1 MRNRQHFTKIKD
13 LLPPITII
21 IIIIL
26 KTKTVAQFYLRFTVR
41 KKLF

>member
-13 LLPPITII
+13 LLPPITRI

-26 KTKTVAQFYLRFTVR
+26 KIKTVAQFYLGVTVR